1 MKKSDLKELIREE
14 IRKALSED
22 SQNIK
27 DQLPTE
33 PGKYKVEYI
42 VADSD
47 GGPDYPGSAIVDISQ
62 NGIDMGQ
69 DTSPSNFWRGEA
81 RSAEGF
87 NIYKVEKVTKL

>member
-87 NIYKVEKVTKL
+87 NIYKVEKVTRA